1 MQQEELY
8 PIYEKGV
15 GELIEDRR
23 KIKEKKKDLSFQV
36 TPHSEKTCAKMGI
49 CPDPETF
56 LFMVL

>member
-23 KIKEKKKDLSFQV
+23 KIKEKKRFIVPSD
-36 TPHSEKTCAKMGI
+36 TA
-49 CPDPETF
+49 
-56 LFMVL
+56 